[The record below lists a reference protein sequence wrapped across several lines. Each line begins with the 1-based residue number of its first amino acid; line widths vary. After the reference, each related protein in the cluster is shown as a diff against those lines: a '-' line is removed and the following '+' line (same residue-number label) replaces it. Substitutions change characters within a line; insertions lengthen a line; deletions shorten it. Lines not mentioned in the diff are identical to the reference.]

1 MIIRLSAARTSPTV
15 ECSGS
20 AAPSRVR
27 TESIVTNAARAKNA
41 KAMKRSAAFSR
52 SSGSLAANCQATAAA
67 ERTSTTESRPKPI
80 SAAEDACRPA
90 AIATTPST
98 TL

>member
-1 MIIRLSAARTSPTV
+1 MDSGQGRLDAFTDAAF
-15 ECSGS
+15 
-20 AAPSRVR
+20 AFA
-27 TESIVTNAARAKNA
+27 VTLMVAGTGAFDRD
-41 KAMKRSAAFSR
+41 AAFSR
-52 SSGSLAANCQATAAA
+52 SSGSLAANCHATAAA

-90 AIATTPST
+90 AIATTPSI